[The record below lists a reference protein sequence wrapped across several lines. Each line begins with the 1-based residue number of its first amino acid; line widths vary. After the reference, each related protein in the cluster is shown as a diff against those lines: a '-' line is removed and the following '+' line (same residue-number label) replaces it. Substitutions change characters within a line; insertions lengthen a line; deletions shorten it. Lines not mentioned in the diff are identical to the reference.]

1 MSDLV
6 LVVFLLM
13 ICKTDADALLQ
24 ALSPMTDQQWLEVL
38 VNSVQKPVISD
49 IELPGFP
56 PDSFQLGS
64 VGSAGEQTLREAFTF
79 YREIKSYAEN
89 LGIALTRD
97 SRILDFGCG
106 WGRII
111 RFFLKDVSADN
122 LYGVD
127 VYSQMIDYCRK
138 LVRYGNY
145 TTCNSLPPTEFPD
158 ASMDII
164 YAYSV
169 FSHLAEPVHIN
180 WVAEFVRILKPGGIL
195 VVTTQPR
202 RFIEFCRSL
211 RGKTHEYQWFNC
223 LANSFVDVEASFSDY
238 DSGKFLFSATGGGPE
253 LHSSFYGETLIPKG
267 YVEREWTKYLIFR
280 DFVDDQ
286 NRLPQALI
294 VMQKPDRYTK
304 TDAERLEAVMTVKN
318 ARIYTLGNL
327 LNQIGTDEDGSEAVI
342 KAKDDH
348 IRNLETLVKERESTL
363 NNIYRSRG
371 WKVLTI
377 YYKVRDKILRRCR

>member
-1 MSDLV
+1 MV
-6 LVVFLLM
+6 RE
-13 ICKTDADALLQ
+13 TNADNLLQ
-24 ALSPMTDQQWLEVL
+24 LLSPLTDQQWLKIL
-38 VNSVQKPVISD
+38 IKSVQKPVIGD

-56 PDSFQLGS
+56 PDAFQLGS

-89 LGIALTRD
+89 LGVALTHN

-111 RFFLKDVSADN
+111 RFFLKEVCADN

-127 VYSQMIDYCRK
+127 VHPQMIDFCQK

-145 TTCNSLPPTEFPD
+145 SMCNPLPPTEFPD
-158 ASMDII
+158 EGMDVI
-164 YAYSV
+164 YTYSV
-169 FSHLAEPVHIN
+169 FSHLAEPIHIK
-180 WVAEFVRILKPGGIL
+180 WVEEFSRLLKPGGIL
-195 VVTTQPR
+195 VATTQPR
-202 RFIEFCRSL
+202 NFIEFCRSL
-211 RGKTHEYQWFNC
+211 RGKTHEYHWHNA
-223 LANSFVDVEASFSDY
+223 LAGSFLDTKASFEDY
-238 DSGKFLFSATGGGPE
+238 DNGKFLFSATGGGPE
-253 LHSSFYGETLIPKG
+253 LPNSFYGEALIPRG
-267 YVEREWTKYLIFR
+267 YVEREWTKYLILR

-294 VMQKPDRYTK
+294 VMQKPGRDTK
-304 TDAERLEAVMTVKN
+304 IDAERLETVVTARN
-318 ARIYTLGNL
+318 ARIHALENL

-348 IRNLETLVKERESTL
+348 IRNLETLLKERESTL

-371 WKVLTI
+371 WKVLAA
-377 YYKVRDKILRRCR
+377 YYNVRDKIPRRR